1 VRNNITCKAKKTP
14 QTINFILFFFS
25 SPFRFVFCCL
35 LPLQII
41 VLSFFLRWQIWRWQ
55 VTVDA
60 DGAGFGVLFW
70 SLLLRR
76 WEWLFSRR
84 VWLEVDL
91 GLWVQPCAGKG
102 RLEVS
107 QPGEGGVEVGLCL
120 VKLEMMMGKM
130 IGGREANPFWG
141 YRRLAEGRTTEKG
154 RSMEMGTVR
163 GEWSM
168 WWLSCS

>member
-1 VRNNITCKAKKTP
+1 MRNNITCKAKKTP
-14 QTINFILFFFS
+14 QIVDFILFFLS
-25 SPFRFVFCCL
+25 SPFRSVFCCL

-41 VLSFFLRWQIWRWQ
+41 VLSFFFRWQIWRWQ

-60 DGAGFGVLFW
+60 DGASFGVLFW

-91 GLWVQPCAGKG
+91 GLWVQSCAGKG

-107 QPGEGGVEVGLCL
+107 QLGEGGVKADLYW

-141 YRRLAEGRTTEKG
+141 YGRLAEGRTTKKG
-154 RSMEMGTVR
+154 RFVEMRTVR
-163 GEWSM
+163 GEGSM
-168 WWLSCS
+168 WWLSCG